1 MSKKVYIEVD
11 RDTLEDVQ
19 MKIQCFKS
27 QMITLIDLIADIP
40 SDDKR
45 KLDYQ
50 SKTLA
55 IDLAAIARD
64 FAQCTADVVNACI
77 AEGGGIINLLQYTF

>member
-27 QMITLIDLIADIP
+27 QMITLIGLIDDIP
-40 SDDKR
+40 SNDER
-45 KLDYQ
+45 KVEYR

-55 IDLAAIARD
+55 IDLAAVSRD
-64 FAQCTADVVNACI
+64 FAQCVADIINACI
-77 AEGGGIINLLQYTF
+77 AEGGIINLLQHTF